1 MLTSG
6 SRPLKQVRLS
16 EYLINN
22 FCRGIQMANGDTSF
36 PKIAESSWWK
46 LRDLFKRKVPA
57 IVTPTY
63 LSTALSM
70 GEASANSNLIG
81 PFKKIGI
88 IDKDGKPTDL
98 AYDWRDDHKYKQVC
112 EKLIQEYYPQ
122 EIKDLFHSPDS
133 DLQKLTN
140 WFMSQA
146 RCGEPAAKMFARFY
160 LLLLKADL
168 TEAEMAAEPK
178 QVKEKKQSARI
189 EPKKT
194 NEKPVQKAAEPNHE
208 LIESRP
214 AINTGGNLGSA
225 PELHI
230 NIQLHI
236 SPESSADQIDKIFES
251 MSKHLKSFNKS

>member
-1 MLTSG
+1 
-6 SRPLKQVRLS
+6 
-16 EYLINN
+16 
-22 FCRGIQMANGDTSF
+22 MANGDASF

-63 LSTALSM
+63 LATALSM

-88 IDKDGKPTDL
+88 IDDDGKPTDL
-98 AYDWRDDHKYKQVC
+98 AYDWRDDHKYQFVC
-112 EKLIQEYYPQ
+112 ETLIEKYYPQ
-122 EIKDLFHSPDS
+122 EVRDLFHSPDANH
-133 DLQKLTN
+133 QQLTN
-140 WFMSQA
+140 WFMSHA

-168 TEAEMAAEPK
+168 KEADASKESKANTPKAATKKRTTKPAATAAESKIP
-178 QVKEKKQSARI
+178 VASPEHVASSTPSA
-189 EPKKT
+189 
-194 NEKPVQKAAEPNHE
+194 
-208 LIESRP
+208 RP
-214 AINTGGNLGSA
+214 AITTFSNS

-236 SPESSADQIDKIFES
+236 SPESSAEQIDKIFES
-251 MSKHLKSFNKS
+251 MAKHLKNFNN

>member
-1 MLTSG
+1 M
-6 SRPLKQVRLS
+6 P
-16 EYLINN
+16 
-22 FCRGIQMANGDTSF
+22 NGDTSF

-46 LRDLFKRKVPA
+46 LRDLFKRKVPT

-63 LSTALSM
+63 LATALSM

-98 AYDWRDDHKYKQVC
+98 AYEWRDDHKYKQVC
-112 EKLIQEYYPQ
+112 EKLIEEYYPQ
-122 EIKDLFHSPDS
+122 EIRDLFHSPDS

-140 WFMSQA
+140 WFMSHA

-168 TEAEMAAEPK
+168 SEAEAAAAPK
-178 QVKEKKQSARI
+178 QPKEKKAPVKTKQS
-189 EPKKT
+189 KKDI
-194 NEKPVQKAAEPNHE
+194 EKPAQSEIAHNQEQPE
-208 LIESRP
+208 RR
-214 AINTGGNLGSA
+214 TGIHTGTKLSHA

-251 MSKHLKSFNKS
+251 MAKHLKDFNK

>member
-1 MLTSG
+1 
-6 SRPLKQVRLS
+6 
-16 EYLINN
+16 
-22 FCRGIQMANGDTSF
+22 MANGDTSF

-63 LSTALSM
+63 LATALSM

-98 AYDWRDDHKYKQVC
+98 AYEWRDDHKYKQVC
-112 EKLIQEYYPQ
+112 EKLIAEYYPQ

-140 WFMSQA
+140 WFMSHA

-168 TEAEMAAEPK
+168 TEADAAATTTPK
-178 QVKEKKQSARI
+178 QPKEKKIAAKAK
-189 EPKKT
+189 EPRKNSEPVNKAESEHNQEHLEQRNVVQHKT
-194 NEKPVQKAAEPNHE
+194 KLSH
-208 LIESRP
+208 S
-214 AINTGGNLGSA
+214 

-251 MSKHLKSFNKS
+251 MAKHLKDFNK